1 MKVRELMTPNPVA
14 IGPETPLKDVAAILV
29 ERGIS
34 GLPVIGERLEVMGV
48 VSEADILVKEQGPE
62 PPEGGLVGRLL
73 TFGLVDDRRLAA
85 RTAAEAMSAPAVTIG
100 PEHRVAEAART
111 MLEHGVSRLPVVG
124 SDGTLVGI
132 VTRADLM
139 RGFSRSDDE
148 LEREIGDDVLANV
161 LLITDEN
168 LQIRVTRGDVRLSG
182 RLERRSDTELLP
194 RVVARVPGVVSVHST
209 LRWRWDDR
217 KAVPK
222 SSPRVPNPARRA

>member
-1 MKVRELMTPNPVA
+1 M
-14 IGPETPLKDVAAILV
+14 
-29 ERGIS
+29 
-34 GLPVIGERLEVMGV
+34 
-48 VSEADILVKEQGPE
+48 
-62 PPEGGLVGRLL
+62 GRLL
-73 TFGLVDDRRLAA
+73 TFGLADARRLEA

-100 PEHRVAEAART
+100 PENHVAEAARA
-111 MLEHGVSRLPVVG
+111 MVENGVSRLPVVG
-124 SDGTLVGI
+124 PDGTLVGI

-139 RGFSRSDDE
+139 RGFSRSDEDI
-148 LEREIGDDVLANV
+148 EREIRDDVLANV
-161 LLITDEN
+161 LLIDEKS
-168 LQIRVTRGDVRLSG
+168 LDIRVTRGDVRLSG